1 MPSMQSRQELL
12 IQYFES
18 EQEDRGVPLLLLIYD
33 AEATCAPYLQCLS
46 LAKADG
52 TSELPGSLDEY
63 LRAVLS
69 DIREAS
75 DESQEA
81 ARLLFARLE
90 GSIFGPLRG
99 KRV

>member
-12 IQYFES
+12 IQYFEN

-33 AEATCAPYLQCLS
+33 AEATNAPYLQCLS

-52 TSELPGSLDEY
+52 TGELPGGLDEY

-75 DESQEA
+75 DQSQEA

>member
-1 MPSMQSRQELL
+1 MQSRQELL

-18 EQEDRGVPLLLLIYD
+18 EQQDRGVPLLLLSYD

-46 LAKADG
+46 VSKADG
-52 TSELPGSLDEY
+52 AGELPGSLDEY
-63 LRAVLS
+63 LSAVLS
-69 DIREAS
+69 DIRVAS
-75 DESQEA
+75 DQSQEA

-90 GSIFGPLRG
+90 SSTFGPLRG